1 MGNQQNCKK
10 YLTVHLDK
18 KRNWSWKETHPPR
31 VLVRI
36 VIEDGSENH
45 ELGASSFEKSY
56 LVSLAHCGEG
66 SDFFGHPY
74 DSFDG
79 QIRQVNDRN
88 QIVRVAGIPFDL
100 NRFYQSPEKGI
111 GLSNLAFS
119 TAFFE
124 AQWSRTDE
132 KWSNVKG
139 WLLKMKLSK
148 IPNKIIQNSA
158 LRNLLKIKTDRYLE
172 ATNNSSNFAFS
183 RSFKGLKTWGNILEV
198 SVEGVST
205 SSTLI
210 SGKSAKSNVLNSA
223 LMAMATIS
231 SRLSKLQSLS
241 WKAWLNEGCWLEEVG
256 PEVPWL

>member
-1 MGNQQNCKK
+1 MFNQQNCKK

-79 QIRQVNDRN
+79 QIRQVNDGN
-88 QIVRVAGIPFDL
+88 QIVRVAWIPFNL

-124 AQWSRTDE
+124 AQWSRNDE
-132 KWSNVKG
+132 NDQMLKVNCWKSNCQKYQT
-139 WLLKMKLSK
+139 KSSK
-148 IPNKIIQNSA
+148 
-158 LRNLLKIKTDRYLE
+158 NLLSEI
-172 ATNNSSNFAFS
+172 F
-183 RSFKGLKTWGNILEV
+183 
-198 SVEGVST
+198 
-205 SSTLI
+205 
-210 SGKSAKSNVLNSA
+210 
-223 LMAMATIS
+223 
-231 SRLSKLQSLS
+231 
-241 WKAWLNEGCWLEEVG
+241 WK
-256 PEVPWL
+256 